1 MAWYNRFR
9 RKAVVDKEG
18 GTTPRAYKFFH
29 PGQAFLLGFLLFGAF
44 IIFLLVGICMPII
57 KAIYLF
63 EIQAVP
69 ADGQPE
75 TSIGTQIRFGVWGL
89 CITSALDAPTLFS
102 NDGEC
107 FGPAL
112 GYTIPQTV
120 LDLTGQASLVSV
132 VLKVLTVLLILHPI
146 SAALSLL
153 TMLPVFLTCCLFR
166 TAPWVVSLILS
177 IITALVSS
185 VVFAADLALVVIARQ
200 KVKSVTLG
208 TFEVHFGNGVWM
220 VLTATVVTWICVVI
234 LSMWVCCG
242 FKRRYRDIKY

>member
-1 MAWYNRFR
+1 MTYIWHITPKRHLYSHAGTIGTLFKTRTSRSLLEPLLDESDRSSFDFEQPVPPYHTPPKPSYTMAWYNRFR

-89 CITSALDAPTLFS
+89 CIT
-102 NDGEC
+102 
-107 FGPAL
+107 
-112 GYTIPQTV
+112 
-120 LDLTGQASLVSV
+120 
-132 VLKVLTVLLILHPI
+132 
-146 SAALSLL
+146 
-153 TMLPVFLTCCLFR
+153 R
-166 TAPWVVSLILS
+166 
-177 IITALVSS
+177 
-185 VVFAADLALVVIARQ
+185 
-200 KVKSVTLG
+200 
-208 TFEVHFGNGVWM
+208 
-220 VLTATVVTWICVVI
+220 
-234 LSMWVCCG
+234 
-242 FKRRYRDIKY
+242 